1 MDFILKHN
9 KKFSQIS
16 TYLSFGWLWV
26 LACNYLSGHAI
37 YGQNF
42 ILFII
47 SAIQLILLISG
58 FNNIKTLS
66 MRKVN
71 KICFFKSIL
80 LIYKIIIMLLVS
92 IYFILKSDINIY
104 LILPVFIFV
113 LLIIFFR
120 MCEFNLLEDEY
131 NYYLK
136 NIIINNQLR
145 EKRRRNELLLLGNFI
160 ETIIISGVISISIG
174 IVSKIVDSALV
185 TIWSYLFFI
194 ILVGRPICLKI
205 FDYFFD
211 SYIVINA
218 ICTNVKETQ
227 HNSPDQDY
235 YFCNKE
241 YNLYYGLVTS
251 PNLWRIGDNVTI
263 IVGAI
268 SNEIVDVY

>member
-1 MDFILKHN
+1 M
-9 KKFSQIS
+9 
-16 TYLSFGWLWV
+16 SFVWLWV
-26 LACNYLSGHAI
+26 LACNYLSGHVI
-37 YGQNF
+37 YGQDF

-58 FNNIKTLS
+58 FNNIKALS
-66 MRKVN
+66 LKKIN
-71 KICFFKSIL
+71 KIYFYKSIL
-80 LIYKIIIMLLVS
+80 LIYKIIIMLSVS
-92 IYFILKSDINIY
+92 MYFILKSDINIY

-136 NIIINNQLR
+136 NIIVKNQLR

-160 ETIIISGVISISIG
+160 EALMVSGVISTLAQILTNSDSVLITMG
-174 IVSKIVDSALV
+174 IYVFF
-185 TIWSYLFFI
+185 LFLI
-194 ILVGRPICLKI
+194 GRPICLKI
-205 FDYFFD
+205 FDYFFN

-218 ICTNVKETQ
+218 RCINVKETQ
-227 HNSPDQDY
+227 HNSPDQNY

-241 YNLYYGLVTS
+241 YNLYYALVTS

-263 IVGAI
+263 IVGSV
-268 SNEIVDVY
+268 SNNIVDVY